1 MTETTIPRPDTAWF
15 DEARFGLFLH
25 WGLYA
30 LPARHE
36 WVQTREHL
44 SAEHYERYREHFDPD
59 RFDPRAWA
67 RQAKAAG
74 FRYALLTTKHHD
86 GFCLW
91 DSALTDFTSMHTPAG
106 RDLVAEFVEAFR
118 AEGLRIGFYHSLIDW
133 HHPDFTV
140 DGIHPRR
147 DDPEALAANADRDW
161 SRYRDY
167 LHGQVRELLTGYGPI
182 DYLFFDFSY
191 SQGIEGLPGKGAA
204 DWGSEELVEMIRGLQ
219 PEILINDRL
228 ELPGDV
234 TTPEQYQPVV
244 TPVGP
249 DGDPLRWEACQT
261 LNGSWGYDRD
271 NLDYKSP
278 ELLLRML
285 IDSVSKNG
293 NMLLNIGPTARGT
306 IDPRAIERLDVLA
319 DWFALHER
327 AIRGCG
333 PSEFSSPTDVRYTQR
348 GDRLYVHVFAWP
360 FVHLHLPGLG
370 GRVRYAQLLSDGS
383 EVPFQVHR
391 PEHDLPNQHT
401 QPKGLGP
408 DTVTLH
414 LPIGEPD
421 TPIPVIEIFLEPGTT
436 GATTA

>member
-1 MTETTIPRPDTAWF
+1 VNPLDDRKAAVTETTTPRPDAAWF

-44 SAEHYERYREHFDPD
+44 SAAHYERYREHFDPD

-74 FRYALLTTKHHD
+74 FRYAVLTTKHHD

-140 DGIHPRR
+140 DGIHPLRN
-147 DDPEALAANADRDW
+147 DPEALAANTDRDW
-161 SRYRDY
+161 GRYRDY
-167 LHGQVRELLTGYGPI
+167 LHGQVRELLTGYGTV

-204 DWGSEELVEMIRGLQ
+204 DWGSEELVSMIRELQ
-219 PEILINDRL
+219 PDILINDRL

-234 TTPEQYQPVV
+234 TTPEQYQPVE
-244 TPVGP
+244 TPVDA
-249 DGDPLRWEACQT
+249 DGGPLRWEACQT

-285 IDSVSKNG
+285 VDSVSKNG

-306 IDPRAIERLDVLA
+306 IDPRAVERPVHPARRPPLRARLRLA
-319 DWFALHER
+319 VRASAPAGTRRQGALR
-327 AIRGCG
+327 ATPVGRLRGPVPGASTGARPAEPAHPAEGARCG
-333 PSEFSSPTDVRYTQR
+333 H
-348 GDRLYVHVFAWP
+348 GDAASADRRTRHP
-360 FVHLHLPGLG
+360 HP
-370 GRVRYAQLLSDGS
+370 R
-383 EVPFQVHR
+383 HR
-391 PEHDLPNQHT
+391 DLP
-401 QPKGLGP
+401 
-408 DTVTLH
+408 
-414 LPIGEPD
+414 
-421 TPIPVIEIFLEPGTT
+421 
-436 GATTA
+436 